1 MSKHLSGLYRRPQ
14 LTSARSKARRA
25 GVLPYSGSGLGRPP
39 GNGGYSGDRGSWGST
54 ASERRGL
61 GAPRTTFPLHGVAAC
76 VATSCMFVFRL
87 KYVCVRP
94 APGGHARRPPR
105 YRPARGR
112 RPAAA
117 PAGRRASHGASA
129 PLGGGRARAAGG
141 PRRRPRAHAHLAP
154 PGAGRVGQRCFL
166 YLLEHGDV
174 SRVHN

>member
-1 MSKHLSGLYRRPQ
+1 VSKHLSGLYRRPQ

-76 VATSCMFVFRL
+76 VATSCTSVFRL
-87 KYVCVRP
+87 KYVCVLD
-94 APGGHARRPPR
+94 PPR
-105 YRPARGR
+105 EDTR
-112 RPAAA
+112 
-117 PAGRRASHGASA
+117 AGRRVTAPRAGGGQSRQGAAHSASA

-154 PGAGRVGQRCFL
+154 PQVPAAW
-166 YLLEHGDV
+166 V
-174 SRVHN
+174 SGVFYISLRAR